1 MQSEDARLSKP
12 ARPVRLVVGA
22 NRGIGLALTAAQLAD
37 AEVEMLVATH
47 RGSADLSALRAL
59 DQRWPGKLEM
69 FELDV
74 CRSADHLRLVDFL
87 ADLTNGVDLA
97 IHAAGI
103 LHDGDLQPEKA
114 LASCDADHLMRLF
127 QINSIGPLMTAKAL
141 MPSQPRKKPFVFAA
155 LSAMVGSIGDNRLG
169 GWYGYRASKAALNQ
183 FLRTLSNECRFSH
196 PNAAVVALHPGTTD
210 TGLSRPFQQRIES
223 DKLYD
228 VEQTADRLLNV
239 LGGLSSADSGQFYNW
254 NGSNIPW

>member
-1 MQSEDARLSKP
+1 MQSEEAQSSKSIG
-12 ARPVRLVVGA
+12 PVRLVVGA

-37 AEVEMLVATH
+37 ADVEMLIATH
-47 RGSADLSALRAL
+47 RDSADLSALHAL
-59 DQRWPGKLEM
+59 DQRWPGKLQM

-74 CRSADHLRLVDFL
+74 CRAADHLRLGEFL
-87 ADLTNGVDLA
+87 ADLGNGVDLA

-103 LHDGDLQPEKA
+103 LHEGALQPEKS
-114 LASCDADHLMRLF
+114 LASCDTGHLLRLF

-210 TGLSRPFQQRIES
+210 TELSRPFQQRVES

-228 VEQTADRLLNV
+228 VEQTAARLLRV
-239 LGGLSSADSGQFYNW
+239 LGGLDSSDSGQFYNW
-254 NGSNIPW
+254 NGANIPW